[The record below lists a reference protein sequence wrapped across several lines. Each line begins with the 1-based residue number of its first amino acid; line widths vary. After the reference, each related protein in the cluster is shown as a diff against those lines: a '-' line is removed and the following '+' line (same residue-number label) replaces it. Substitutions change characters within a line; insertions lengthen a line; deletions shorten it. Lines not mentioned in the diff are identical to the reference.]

1 MINQSFNRFVF
12 TIFVF
17 FISICTLPA
26 QTVKELEL
34 QRKQTLQ
41 NLETTN
47 KMLNETKKSQR
58 SSINKL
64 TIISKNINQRKVLIK
79 NISSEI
85 GQLDNQIVQLNQE
98 KSKLEN
104 NLRGLRADYAK
115 LVQEAHL
122 NRSLYAK
129 IMFVLSAK
137 SFDQS
142 YRRLRYLQEYSDYRK
157 GQVYKIE
164 GIKVQIQ
171 HKNDSLQVHKTTK
184 VQVVTQKETEAKSLS
199 KDELKV
205 KGLLTD
211 LQKKEKKLREDQ
223 KIQQKKAND
232 LNNKI
237 ERIIAEEIRKAEA
250 KRAAERQRQIV
261 AQKEAEAKRIA
272 EAKRAAEAKR
282 VAEQEKKLALE
293 RAAEKRR
300 IAEEN
305 NAKAKSEASRA
316 EVKAAMKAEAEAKAE
331 AKAAA
336 SETAKATAEVKT
348 TSNASTSTLT
358 KEESFLSGN
367 FERNQ
372 GRLPWPTSNG
382 FISGHFGI
390 QQHPVLKHVTTNN
403 KGVYI
408 QTPVGSSARA
418 VFEGI
423 VTQVFMFPGSNN
435 GVIIQHGNYRTV
447 YANLTQVFV
456 REGTHVSAK
465 QAIGKIYTDD
475 DNDNKT
481 ELYFQV
487 YNGRNVQ
494 NPENWIAR

>member
-1 MINQSFNRFVF
+1 MIKHNLNRLIVIAF
-12 TIFVF
+12 TLV
-17 FISICTLPA
+17 ISIFILQA
-26 QTVKELEL
+26 QSVKELEL

-58 SSINKL
+58 SSLNKL
-64 TIISKNINQRKVLIK
+64 TIISKNINERKTLIK

-85 GQLDNQIVQLNQE
+85 GQLDNQIGQLNQE
-98 KSKLEN
+98 KTKLEN
-104 NLRGLRADYAK
+104 NLKALKADYAK
-115 LVQEAHL
+115 LVQEAYM
-122 NRSLYAK
+122 NRSLSAK

-157 GQVYKIE
+157 SQVYKIE
-164 GIKVQIQ
+164 GVKVEIQ
-171 HKNDSLQVHKTTK
+171 HKNDSLQVHKITK
-184 VQVVTQKETEAKSLS
+184 VQVVKQKETEAKSLT
-199 KDELKV
+199 KDEKVV
-205 KGLLTD
+205 KGVLTD
-211 LQKKEKKLREDQ
+211 LQKKEKKLREEQ
-223 KIQQKKAND
+223 IVQQKKAND

-250 KRAAERQRQIV
+250 KRAV
-261 AQKEAEAKRIA
+261 
-272 EAKRAAEAKR
+272 EAKRAAEAKKR
-282 VAEQEKKLALE
+282 LAEDNSKSSSKQSTKTET
-293 RAAEKRR
+293 KRTVDT
-300 IAEEN
+300 
-305 NAKAKSEASRA
+305 S
-316 EVKAAMKAEAEAKAE
+316 
-331 AKAAA
+331 
-336 SETAKATAEVKT
+336 
-348 TSNASTSTLT
+348 TSNVSVSALT
-358 KEESFLSGN
+358 KEETLLSGN
-367 FERNQ
+367 FERNK

-382 FISGHFGI
+382 FISGHYGI
-390 QQHPVLKHVTTNN
+390 QQHAVLKFVTTNN

-418 VFEGI
+418 VFEGV

-435 GVIIQHGNYRTV
+435 GVIIQHGNFRTV

-494 NPENWIAR
+494 NPESWIAR